1 MELGLLSLNYSV
13 MLKNYANYNLKIL
26 RNRIKK
32 FMAINK
38 KTEIPFVV
46 LLHALHKILNEEFF
60 KQNQQ

>member
-1 MELGLLSLNYSV
+1 